1 VGPEARLLSR
11 RVGTWEV
18 VMRLRPAPDATP
30 IVVRGLVAERTMI
43 GLYLQERMEPR
54 PGSDV
59 PKFVRMEY
67 LTFNPVEIRWQY
79 MSLDTRAPVG
89 LMPARSYDA
98 ADGDTITLYFEN
110 SALAGF
116 GPEFEGRLFR
126 ARHVTM
132 RESDDRD
139 VSRQYWTRAG
149 GPEWLAVE
157 YEYTRTR

>member
-1 VGPEARLLSR
+1 
-11 RVGTWEV
+11 
-18 VMRLRPAPDATP
+18 MRLQPTPDATP
-30 IVVRGLVAERTMI
+30 IVVRGLIAERAMI
-43 GLYLQERMEPR
+43 GLYLQERMEPN

-59 PKFVRMEY
+59 PSFSRMEH
-67 LTFNPVEIRWQY
+67 LTFNSVEKRWQY
-79 MSLDTRAPVG
+79 VSLDTRAPIG
-89 LMPARSYDA
+89 LMPARSYGTGE
-98 ADGDTITLYFEN
+98 GDTIVVYFEN

-116 GPEFEGRLFR
+116 GPEFEGRLFH

-157 YEYTRTR
+157 YEYTRKR